1 MIKEA
6 TFDRDDESKSVL
18 YEVKIYKPN
27 KKTKNLEHKIT
38 IRQKDVVKKFQES
51 LEKSGSHFAT
61 RKADYK
67 ATGKKPHPDYE
78 VKPKF
83 VIKTSPDKWTP
94 GAVKSKCQM
103 CERTYYATNKR
114 NTKFCG
120 AKCGRDMSNEYKK
133 KREQDER
140 DRKKLIG
147 STI

>member
-1 MIKEA
+1 MI
-6 TFDRDDESKSVL
+6 DESKSVL
-18 YEVKIYKPN
+18 YEVNIYKPN
-27 KKTKNLEHKIT
+27 KKTKNLEYKKT
-38 IRQKDVVKKFQES
+38 INQGEVFKKFQES

-61 RKADYK
+61 RKANFK
-67 ATGKKPHPDYE
+67 STGLKPHPKYKTR
-78 VKPKF
+78 VKI